1 MNRQHHNPRG
11 NYRSYSI
18 PIHEL
23 KRMARGRWR
32 EILRDAGIPSE
43 ALADRRG
50 RPCPK
55 CGGRDR
61 FAALK
66 DIENV
71 GAVLCRHCFNG
82 STDPR
87 SGDGLASLQ
96 WWLACSMPD
105 AIRWLRGWLGI
116 DDGNHRAIHR
126 KPIEPTMLSSEPVQS
141 ESDRKY
147 LALAADVYRRNL
159 SDDGR
164 AYLAGL
170 LNVSTGS
177 LERLRVGWCPSQQMT
192 TWPMLNAD
200 GIIIGIRLRCS
211 ETGQKR
217 SVTGSRGGLF
227 YDPIAMASIEHG
239 ERVWI
244 TEGASDTA
252 AGLTLGLAAV
262 GVPSASGACD
272 MVASLGYRLRPCE
285 WVIVGDNDKAGT
297 KGVLKLRT
305 ELAIVAPVRVIY
317 PPEGIKDL
325 REWLGRGLSRQAIER
340 EADAS
345 EQFKLEWN
353 GDSV

>member
-1 MNRQHHNPRG
+1 
-11 NYRSYSI
+11 
-18 PIHEL
+18 
-23 KRMARGRWR
+23 
-32 EILRDAGIPSE
+32 
-43 ALADRRG
+43 
-50 RPCPK
+50 
-55 CGGRDR
+55 
-61 FAALK
+61 
-66 DIENV
+66 
-71 GAVLCRHCFNG
+71 
-82 STDPR
+82 
-87 SGDGLASLQ
+87 
-96 WWLACSMPD
+96 MPD

-126 KPIEPTMLSSEPVQS
+126 KPIEPITASPEPVQS

-200 GIIIGIRLRCS
+200 GIIVGIRLRGPVS
-211 ETGQKR
+211 KDKS
-217 SVTGSRGGLF
+217 SVKGGLGGLF

-252 AGLTLGLAAV
+252 AGLTLGLHTA

-272 MVASLGYRLRPCE
+272 MVESLGHRLRPCE

-297 KGVLKLRT
+297 EGVLKLRT

-325 REWLGRGLSRQAIER
+325 REWLGLGLSRQAIER

-345 EQFKLEWN
+345 EQFKLEWT
-353 GDSV
+353 GGAV